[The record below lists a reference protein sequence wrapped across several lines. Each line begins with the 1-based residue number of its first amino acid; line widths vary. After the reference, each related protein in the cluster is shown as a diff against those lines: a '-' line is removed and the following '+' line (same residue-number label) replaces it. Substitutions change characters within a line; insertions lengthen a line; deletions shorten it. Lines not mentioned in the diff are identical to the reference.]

1 MGGGHGTADLFH
13 FVAGFAK
20 KQRPCF
26 GLVKHSGFVL
36 GVVVRGGGLFGKD
49 HDCFDRTPQQQ
60 DAERERERKER
71 KERKGEEG
79 RGRERKGEEGR
90 EFKREFERRGK
101 SRVVVDVRC

>member
-60 DAERERERKER
+60 DAERERERK
-71 KERKGEEG
+71 GENSRENSREG
-79 RGRERKGEEGR
+79 
-90 EFKREFERRGK
+90 GK
-101 SRVVVDVRC
+101 VEWW